1 MNCPICK
8 APITMQDDRCG
19 NCGRSMNVYKKVVRI
34 SNTLYNRGLEKAK
47 IRDLSGAIDDLNLS
61 LKYYKRNTDARNL
74 LGLVYCEIG
83 ETVMALTQWILSKNL
98 QPEDNEAD
106 YFIESIHS
114 NGSLDTINQTIK
126 KYNAALN
133 SARQGNDDLAIIQL
147 KKVVSLNPRFVKAHQ
162 LLALMYMIGGQKEF
176 AVKVLKAIKPVDI
189 NNTTTIRYL
198 KELGVR
204 HVSASRASSQTAA

>member
-126 KYNAALN
+126 KYNEALN

-162 LLALMYMIGGQKEF
+162 LLALMYMIGC
-176 AVKVLKAIKPVDI
+176 LLYTSD
-189 NNTTTIRYL
+189 
-198 KELGVR
+198 
-204 HVSASRASSQTAA
+204 AADE